1 MNKIIDDLIRI
12 QSLEDISEEDQRK
25 IEEYVMEL
33 NKKFY
38 FLKKLQNIVLND
50 NKKLENFTS
59 LISKYVDEKNG

>member
-33 NKKFY
+33 NKKFH